1 MKKTMHYTLTMLLL
15 AVFTFQAQAQDDKA
29 NRPSPPSEATATV
42 DGTDITIDYSQP
54 SVKGREIFGQ
64 LVPYGKVW
72 RTGANEATTFEA
84 SGDVTI
90 NGQPLSAGTY
100 ALFTI
105 PNEDQWTVI
114 FNKQAEQWGAFD
126 YDESQD
132 ALRVEATPQKT
143 EQPTEQLTFDISDNG
158 EVSMMWADAQV
169 SFDVAS
175 AGQASTGTVESDSLE
190 QQ

>member
-1 MKKTMHYTLTMLLL
+1 MYYSLALLFALL
-15 AVFTFQAQAQDDKA
+15 AFQAQAQDDKA
-29 NRPSPPSEATATV
+29 KRPSPPSEATATV

-84 SGDVTI
+84 SSDVTI
-90 NGQPLSAGTY
+90 NGKPLPAGTY

-105 PNEDQWTVI
+105 PNEDEWTII

-132 ALRVEATPQKT
+132 ALRVDATPEKT
-143 EQPTEQLTFDISDNG
+143 EQPAEQLTFDISDNG

-169 SFDVAS
+169 SFDVAN
-175 AGQASTGTVESDSLE
+175 AGQASTETMESDSLE

>member
-1 MKKTMHYTLTMLLL
+1 MHYTLAMLLL
-15 AVFTFQAQAQDDKA
+15 AVFAFQAQAQEDKA
-29 NRPSPPSEATATV
+29 NRPSPPAEATTTV
-42 DGTDITIDYSQP
+42 DGVDVTIDYSQP
-54 SVKGREIFGQ
+54 SVKGREIFGK
-64 LVPYGKVW
+64 LEPYGKVW

-90 NGQPLSAGTY
+90 NGQPLSAGKY

-132 ALRVEATPQKT
+132 ALRVDATPEKT
-143 EQPTEQLTFDISDNG
+143 NQPTEKLTFDISDNG
-158 EVSMMWADAQV
+158 EVSMMWADAKV

>member
-1 MKKTMHYTLTMLLL
+1 MHYTLTMLLL
-15 AVFTFQAQAQDDKA
+15 AVFAFQAQAQDDKA
-29 NRPSPPSEATATV
+29 NRPSPPAEATATV
-42 DGTDITIDYSQP
+42 DGTDITINYSQP

-64 LVPYGKVW
+64 LVSYDKVW

-84 SGDVTI
+84 SGDITI

-105 PNEDQWTVI
+105 PNQDQWTVI

-143 EQPTEQLTFDISDNG
+143 EQPAEQLTFDISDNG
-158 EVSMMWADAQV
+158 EVSMMWANAQV